1 MTTLGLNYG
10 GFGTILLSLIGNDG
24 CESFVYLVLNKTLM
38 RFTVGSRR
46 MSPDIGDRL
55 ALSKLLVGRSLIILS
70 SDFRLLVL
78 LIN

>member
-10 GFGTILLSLIGNDG
+10 GFGTILLSLVRNDG
-24 CESFVYLVLNKTLM
+24 SESFVYLVLNKTLV

-46 MSPDIGDRL
+46 MSPNISDRL